1 LNDPKHPM
9 PLPATHMKYLAVL
22 ALAIAL
28 SAGGIAYAVH
38 GSKNKDDG
46 GRGGA
51 LAVAVAFIVLFV
63 GRSQGTKVYTILAE
77 EGPQLLNSIEAQAG
91 ATPDP
96 TADQA
101 DSSPVETRVNALLAK
116 LRTDANEQRIQNI
129 YLALTSVIGTLA
141 WGFGDLIAKQF
152 I

>member
-1 LNDPKHPM
+1 M
-9 PLPATHMKYLAVL
+9 PLSATHIKYLVVL
-22 ALAIAL
+22 AVAIAL
-28 SAGGIAYAVH
+28 SVGGIAYAVH

-63 GRSQGTKVYTILAE
+63 SRSQGARVYTILAE
-77 EGPQLLNSIEAQAG
+77 EGPELLNRIEAQAG

-96 TADQA
+96 AAKQA
-101 DSSPVETRVNALLAK
+101 DGSPAETKVDALLAK

-141 WGFGDLIAKQF
+141 WGFGDLIAKRF